1 MIEQLK
7 QAVIDG
13 DVSQAKETAQA
24 GLTNGM
30 DAVQLVNEALVPAM
44 DRVAELWNE
53 GEYFLSDVILCANA
67 FSDAMALITPIL
79 SASGTKSNGKIL
91 IGVVEGDMHDLGKNI
106 VVAMLRASGF
116 EVIDLNVDVP
126 QAVFVEKVREEK
138 PDILGIGA
146 YMSTTMVQLKEIID
160 KLESEGLRSGLQI
173 IVGGVCVT
181 DKAAKDAGAD
191 GWGRDALYTVDLT
204 KTLLGV

>member
-1 MIEQLK
+1 MLEQLR

-13 DVSQAKETAQA
+13 DVFLAKEATQT
-24 GLTNGM
+24 GLTDGM
-30 DAVQLVNEALVPAM
+30 DAVQLVNDALVPAM
-44 DRVAELWNE
+44 DKVAELWNE

-67 FSDAMALITPIL
+67 FSESMDMITPVL
-79 SASGTKSNGKIL
+79 SASGSMSNGKIM

-106 VVAMLRASGF
+106 VVAMLRANGF
-116 EVIDLNVDVP
+116 EVTDLGVDVP
-126 QAVFVEKVREEK
+126 QAVFIEKVREEK

-160 KLESEGLRSGLQI
+160 TLESDGLRDGLKI
-173 IVGGVCVT
+173 VVGGVCVT

-191 GWGRDALYTVDLT
+191 GWGRDALYTVDLA
-204 KTLLGV
+204 KKLLGV